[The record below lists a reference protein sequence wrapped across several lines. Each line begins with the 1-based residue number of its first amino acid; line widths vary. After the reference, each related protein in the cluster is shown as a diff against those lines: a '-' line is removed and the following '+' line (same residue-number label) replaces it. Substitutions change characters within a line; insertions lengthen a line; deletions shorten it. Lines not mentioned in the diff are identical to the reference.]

1 MQYTILRVLQKL
13 SKHMS
18 LNSLAKLKALLY
30 FEDRSLILVLNI
42 RQGKRFFCVLVCCS
56 AVCLAGWHIKEI
68 LQIRLKLKI
77 QRSKVHFLRLKQQN
91 FCIYKC

>member
-30 FEDRSLILVLNI
+30 FEDRSLILVLNK
-42 RQGKRFFCVLVCCS
+42 GKESVSSVFWCVVQVVQLFSRV
-56 AVCLAGWHIKEI
+56 ARKEI

-77 QRSKVHFLRLKQQN
+77 QRSKVHF
-91 FCIYKC
+91 YT